1 VKTLSIC
8 IPTYR
13 RPALLE
19 RCVLSA
25 LASALDRPVSIVV
38 ADDAMSDDNALT
50 MLRLTADHP
59 NVHWHRN
66 PRNLGIDDNIQNAV
80 DLCRTDYAWLIGE
93 DDTFIPGAVAAMV
106 DRLQHLDAPFVFANY
121 RYTDQSM
128 QRELGTALPASTSN
142 SMPCGPFIEQH
153 LWAVGFIGACV
164 VRKTSWDATTPAPY
178 SGTYYT
184 HVGRIAEML
193 ASQAD
198 VTVVSEPCV
207 CNRVEGQ
214 DVFTWKKDSYG
225 VFFGFVAM
233 CRRVGER
240 VPALAGS
247 MTRAAAGMERR
258 HRWLSLRVALRLRS
272 ENAFDR
278 AQYEKYLRHWPMGG
292 LKKRL
297 LRWVSVA
304 PPALFRPLVELYRFV
319 RR

>member
-1 VKTLSIC
+1 MKTLSIC

-66 PRNLGIDDNIQNAV
+66 ARNLGIDDNIQNAV

-93 DDTFIPGAVAAMV
+93 DDTFIPGTVATMV
-106 DRLQHLDAPFVFANY
+106 DRLQHLDVPFVFANY
-121 RYTDQSM
+121 RYVDDSM
-128 QRELGTALPASTSN
+128 QRELGIALPLAAANT
-142 SMPCGPFIEQH
+142 MPLGAFIEQN

-164 VRKTSWDATTPAPY
+164 VCKASWDATTPAPY
-178 SGTYYT
+178 QGTYYT

-193 ASQAD
+193 ASQSD
-198 VTVVSEPCV
+198 VVVVGEPCV

-214 DVFTWKKDSYG
+214 DAFTWKKDSYG

-240 VPALAGS
+240 LPALAGS
-247 MTRAAAGMERR
+247 MKLAAAVMERR
-258 HRWLSLRVALRLRS
+258 YRWLSLRLALRLRS

-278 AQYEKYLRHWPMGG
+278 HQYDKYLKHWPMNG
-292 LKKRL
+292 LKRRAL
-297 LRWVSVA
+297 LCVSVA
-304 PPALFRPLVELYRFV
+304 PPALFRPLVALYRAA